1 MTNCLFIS
9 QRKCDQYWPLEN
21 QEEYGCFL
29 VTVKSTKVL
38 AYYTQRTFTI
48 RNTNIKKVSSR
59 DSQYLGADIRFF
71 CLFVSVNIG
80 YLIFHAYFHYLYS

>member
-1 MTNCLFIS
+1 MTNCLTIS

-48 RNTNIKKVSSR
+48 RNTSIKKVSSR
-59 DSQYLGADIRFF
+59 DTQYLRTILVMADIRDFF
-71 CLFVSVNIG
+71 VCLYRSI
-80 YLIFHAYFHYLYS
+80 LDI

>member
-1 MTNCLFIS
+1 MFTMTKCFSIC

-29 VTVKSTKVL
+29 VTVRSTKVL

-48 RNTNIKKVSSR
+48 RNTSIKKVSVVIQTSR
-59 DSQYLGADIRFF
+59 HHTGYGSKLDFLL
-71 CLFVSVNIG
+71 LFIC
-80 YLIFHAYFHYLYS
+80 